1 MVKSFIDISW
11 LVDEPTYRADSALS
25 YSILATYER
34 ERFNG
39 LEHLFD
45 KKETESLLFGSC
57 VDAIITGGMEE
68 FEDRYVV
75 IDIPDVVPSIAKVV
89 KCCYERWGEM
99 VNTLSKI
106 TDEKI
111 LEVINECEYQPR
123 WRDVNRIKSI
133 RDDGN
138 ALFKALAISNGK
150 TVVTTSMYNDVLNAV
165 DALKTSEATKWYF
178 NDVVTDEFDE
188 NSPDIEH
195 LYQLKFK
202 GTFNGINYRCMADE
216 LVVDHKAKIVYP
228 IDLKTSS
235 HYEWDFFKSFVDW
248 NYAIQ
253 ARLYWRIIRQNM
265 DNNPIFK
272 DYKLDDY
279 RFIVVNKKTLTP
291 LVWIFT
297 STTKNGPLLYGPNK
311 NPIVFRDPFD
321 IADELTRYLDEK
333 PKVPFGIICDGDNS
347 LTEWLNKND
356 L

>member
-1 MVKSFIDISW
+1 LVKSFVDISW

-34 ERFNG
+34 EGFNG
-39 LEHLFD
+39 LDHLMD

-57 VDAIITGGMEE
+57 VDAIITGGIEE
-68 FEDRYVV
+68 FEDRYIV
-75 IDIPDVVPSIAKVV
+75 IDIPDVVPSIAKIV
-89 KCCYERWGEM
+89 KACYERWGELA
-99 VNTLSKI
+99 NTLSMI

-138 ALFKALAISNGK
+138 LYYKALAQAGDKI
-150 TVVTTSMYNDVLNAV
+150 VVTTAMYTDVMNAV
-165 DALKTSEATKWYF
+165 NALLTSDATRWYF
-178 NDVVTDEFDE
+178 NNDSVSDFDLDA
-188 NSPDIEH
+188 PDIER

-202 GTFNGINYRCMADE
+202 GTFNNIDYRCMADL
-216 LVVDHKAKIVYP
+216 LVVDHNAKIVYP

-248 NYAIQ
+248 NYQIQ

-265 DNNPIFK
+265 DNDPIFK

-279 RFIVVNKKTLTP
+279 RFIVVNKKTLCP
-291 LVWIFT
+291 LVWKFDAT
-297 STTKNGPLLYGPNK
+297 QKYRALLYGKNK
-311 NPIVFRDPFD
+311 EPIVLRDPFD
-321 IADELTRYLDEK
+321 IGEELTRYLEEK
-333 PKVPFGIICDGDNS
+333 PSVPFGIVCDGDNS
-347 LTEWLNKND
+347 ITEWLNKND